1 MNKCINILSNVF
13 NYSALKII
21 SVNPC
26 CRVKRAKVVL
36 STKAAWTNEQ
46 CLYFLKLPDVRF
58 SRFYGMFVL
67 SLMHVPVKYVVLQSQ
82 ILRKPENLH
91 CIEDWITQKSNDV
104 NHFRKPKKRG
114 PEITTLKPA

>member
-36 STKAAWTNEQ
+36 PTKAAWTNEQ
-46 CLYFLKLPDVRF
+46 CLYFIKLPDVRF

-67 SLMHVPVKYVVLQSQ
+67 SLMAGARPCEVCGVAESDLTETGE
-82 ILRKPENLH
+82 LTLH
-91 CIEDWITQKSNDV
+91 
-104 NHFRKPKKRG
+104 RG
-114 PEITTLKPA
+114 LDYSKIK